1 MSKDHILSEKDAL
14 KKLAKEDN
22 KKSKKYRKAKRDA
35 WTAVAV
41 IATVMLIAVGLSFYK
56 SNNIEIKEYSGKSVA
71 KEHEKREN
79 AKNIIIGLGV
89 VCAGILV
96 VALVNRNKHKNDAPT
111 KEELQR
117 IEQKKL
123 SEARERVEEARR
135 QRLEEEA
142 NVTMM
147 RSNREHMNH
156 AIGGHNQGLDDRG
169 NLSVMGIDDR
179 EAYLERRKREYQY
192 YMENG
197 LDDDEMIESETSMQG
212 HIHIKNTNAMKKK
225 SFFIG
230 AGVGLAI
237 LAIIVIFILL

>member
-1 MSKDHILSEKDAL
+1 
-14 KKLAKEDN
+14 
-22 KKSKKYRKAKRDA
+22 
-35 WTAVAV
+35 
-41 IATVMLIAVGLSFYK
+41 
-56 SNNIEIKEYSGKSVA
+56 
-71 KEHEKREN
+71 
-79 AKNIIIGLGV
+79 
-89 VCAGILV
+89 
-96 VALVNRNKHKNDAPT
+96 
-111 KEELQR
+111 
-117 IEQKKL
+117 
-123 SEARERVEEARR
+123 
-135 QRLEEEA
+135 
-142 NVTMM
+142 MM

-237 LAIIVIFILL
+237 LAIVLMFILL

>member
-56 SNNIEIKEYSGKSVA
+56 ANNIEIKEYSGKSVA

-135 QRLEEEA
+135 HRLEEEA

-237 LAIIVIFILL
+237 LAIVLMFVLL

>member
-56 SNNIEIKEYSGKSVA
+56 TNNIEIKEYSGKSVA

-156 AIGGHNQGLDDRG
+156 AIGGHNQGLDDTG

-237 LAIIVIFILL
+237 LAIVLMFILL